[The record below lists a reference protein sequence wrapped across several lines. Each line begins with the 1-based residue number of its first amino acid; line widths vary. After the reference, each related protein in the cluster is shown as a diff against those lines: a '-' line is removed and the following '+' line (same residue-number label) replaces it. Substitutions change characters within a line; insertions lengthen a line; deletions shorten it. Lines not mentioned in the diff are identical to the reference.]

1 MRLPCLT
8 LALALAGCAAKPD
21 VLGTRALSG
30 SWRNAEGA
38 MLEIEDTGVMVLQ
51 RPGPKP
57 RPVVGAYTFDGTEAT
72 FRDQPGSNP
81 CSDGLGTYTLQVEP
95 NAFTAAVVRD
105 PCQDRQRI
113 LVGTWTRVGAARVT
127 PES

>member
-1 MRLPCLT
+1 MRMSTLCLS
-8 LALALAGCAAKPD
+8 LLLVGCAAKQEPI
-21 VLGTRALSG
+21 GPRELSG

-38 MLEIEDTGVMVLQ
+38 TLEIEDTGVLMLQ
-51 RPGPKP
+51 RPGPKQ
-57 RPVVGAYTFDGTEAT
+57 RPVVGAYTFDGTQAT

-95 NAFTAAVVRD
+95 GAFTASVVRD
-105 PCQDRQRI
+105 PCQDRQKI
-113 LVGTWTRVGAARVT
+113 LVGTWTRVGAGRVT

>member
-1 MRLPCLT
+1 MRWPYLT
-8 LALALAGCAAKPD
+8 LALALTGCAAKPEAI
-21 VLGTRALSG
+21 GTRALSG
-30 SWRNAEGA
+30 SWRSAEGA
-38 MLEIEDTGVMVLQ
+38 ILEIEDTGVMMLQ
-51 RPGPKP
+51 RPGPKQ

-105 PCQDRQRI
+105 PCQDRQKI
-113 LVGTWTRVGAARVT
+113 LVGAWTRVGAARVT
-127 PES
+127 PDS

>member
-1 MRLPCLT
+1 MRWPYLT
-8 LALALAGCAAKPD
+8 LALALAGCAAKPEAI
-21 VLGTRALSG
+21 GTRALSG
-30 SWRNAEGA
+30 SWRSAEGA
-38 MLEIEDTGVMVLQ
+38 MLEIEDTGVMMLQ
-51 RPGPKP
+51 RPGPKQ
-57 RPVVGAYTFDGTEAT
+57 RPVVGAYTFNGTEAT

-105 PCQDRQRI
+105 SCQDRQKI

>member
-1 MRLPCLT
+1 MRWPYLT
-8 LALALAGCAAKPD
+8 LALALTGCAAKPEAI
-21 VLGTRALSG
+21 GTRELSG
-30 SWRNAEGA
+30 SWRSAEGA
-38 MLEIEDTGVMVLQ
+38 MLEIEDTGVMMLQ
-51 RPGPKP
+51 RPGPKQ
-57 RPVVGAYTFDGTEAT
+57 RPVVGAYTFNGSEAT

-81 CSDGLGTYTLQVEP
+81 CSDGLGTYTLQVAP

-105 PCQDRQRI
+105 PCQDRQKI